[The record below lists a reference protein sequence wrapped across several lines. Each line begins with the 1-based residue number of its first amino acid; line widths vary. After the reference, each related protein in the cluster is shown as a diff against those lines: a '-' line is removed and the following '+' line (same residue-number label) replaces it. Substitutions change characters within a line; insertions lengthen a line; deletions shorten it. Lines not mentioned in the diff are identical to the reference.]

1 MIYDSESMR
10 WMPIHLVLG
19 VVVLAVFGVLVV
31 LAARMA
37 PASESGDEIVERG
50 TVAQLVTSDWDPKRD
65 ESRLGT
71 QVRRP
76 AKRASQ
82 PQPLDDPTT
91 PAPPEVVHYRYKVIK
106 TYPHDR
112 RYFTQGLV
120 YEDGF
125 VYEGTGLYGQSALYK
140 RDLQTGQT
148 VKTLRLPDK
157 YFGEGITLFGDK
169 LIQLT
174 WQSKVGFVY
183 TKDTF
188 TPLREFKYRGEG
200 WGLTQDGQRLI
211 LSDGTATLR
220 FLDPNTYA
228 ETGRTVVRDQGRPV
242 TSLNELEYVADGPP
256 VALSTWR
263 GRPALASGSP
273 TRFTA
278 FGVPSRGHPGLAR
291 LSQETRTASEV
302 QGQDALATKE
312 QGRDALTT
320 AGSAAR
326 IYANI
331 WPTDQ
336 IVVIDPATGRV
347 TGGID
352 LSGLWTPPEE
362 EQGES
367 VLNGIAYLPE
377 TKHLLV
383 TGKLWPRMYEI
394 ELIPQGERNP

>member
-1 MIYDSESMR
+1 MIYNSGQMR
-10 WMPIHLVLG
+10 LRLIQVVLG
-19 VVVLAVFGVLVV
+19 IVVLSALGLVAFVV
-31 LAARMA
+31 LGTV
-37 PASESGDEIVERG
+37 PGDEIFVGR
-50 TVAQLVTSDWDPKRD
+50 AWAPKRD
-65 ESRLGT
+65 PSRLGT
-71 QVRRP
+71 PSPLALEDRVGTQD
-76 AKRASQ
+76 
-82 PQPLDDPTT
+82 PQPSSGSAA
-91 PAPPEVVHYRYKVIK
+91 PAPSDVVHYRYKVIK

-140 RDLQTGQT
+140 RDLQTGKT

-183 TKDTF
+183 KKDTF
-188 TPLREFKYRGEG
+188 TLLREFKYQGEG
-200 WGLTQDGQRLI
+200 WGLTHDGKRLI

-228 ETGRTVVRDQGRPV
+228 ETGRLKVRDQGRPV
-242 TSLNELEYVADGPP
+242 ERLNELEFIADGPH
-256 VALSTWR
+256 VAQTTWR
-263 GRPALASGSP
+263 GRRALASGSQ
-273 TRFTA
+273 TQFIA
-278 FGVPSRGHPGLAR
+278 FGVPSRGHPGLAL
-291 LSQETRTASEV
+291 LSQETRIASKV
-302 QGQDALATKE
+302 QGQDALATPGTGP
-312 QGRDALTT
+312 QDPARP
-320 AGSAAR
+320 R

-336 IVVIDPATGRV
+336 IIIIDIESGRV
-347 TGGID
+347 TGRID
-352 LSGLWTPPEE
+352 LSGLWTPPAD

-377 TKHLLV
+377 TGHLLV
-383 TGKLWPRMYEI
+383 TGKYWPRMYEI
-394 ELIPQGERNP
+394 ELIPPSRDRPIK

>member
-1 MIYDSESMR
+1 MSLR
-10 WMPIHLVLG
+10 LLHLVVWIAVLTVLG
-19 VVVLAVFGVLVV
+19 FLLTLAVRMVHAG
-31 LAARMA
+31 ARRGA
-37 PASESGDEIVERG
+37 SSPA
-50 TVAQLVTSDWDPKRD
+50 L
-65 ESRLGT
+65 RLPSLNHSSSP
-71 QVRRP
+71 VP
-76 AKRASQ
+76 
-82 PQPLDDPTT
+82 
-91 PAPPEVVHYRYKVIK
+91 HYRYKVIK

-112 RYFTQGLV
+112 RHFTQGLV
-120 YEDGF
+120 YENGF

-188 TPLREFKYRGEG
+188 TLLREFRYRGEG
-200 WGLTQDGQRLI
+200 WGLTHDDKHLI

-228 ETGRTVVRDQGRPV
+228 ETGRLEVRDQGHPV
-242 TSLNELEYVADGPP
+242 ERLNELEYVADGLQVAQPP
-256 VALSTWR
+256 
-263 GRPALASGSP
+263 PAVESEESSP
-273 TRFTA
+273 RA
-278 FGVPSRGHPGLAR
+278 GVP
-291 LSQETRTASEV
+291 
-302 QGQDALATKE
+302 QGP
-312 QGRDALTT
+312 
-320 AGSAAR
+320 AGPC

-336 IVVIDPATGRV
+336 IVIIDPATGRV
-347 TGGID
+347 TGWID
-352 LSGLWTPPEE
+352 LSGLWTPPAD

-367 VLNGIAYLPE
+367 VLNGIAYLPQS
-377 TKHLLV
+377 KRLLV

-394 ELIPQGERNP
+394 ELLPALSQNRDSPAR

>member
-1 MIYDSESMR
+1 MSLR
-10 WMPIHLVLG
+10 LLHLVLWTAAAAALG
-19 VVVLAVFGVLVV
+19 LLLVLAVRMVPAREGRGV
-31 LAARMA
+31 
-37 PASESGDEIVERG
+37 SS
-50 TVAQLVTSDWDPKRD
+50 
-65 ESRLGT
+65 
-71 QVRRP
+71 
-76 AKRASQ
+76 
-82 PQPLDDPTT
+82 
-91 PAPPEVVHYRYKVIK
+91 PAPRSPDPSPSSSAAPSSSPVPLYHYRVIK

-112 RYFTQGLV
+112 RCFTQGLV

-140 RDLQTGQT
+140 RDLQTGRT

-174 WQSKVGFVY
+174 WQSRTGFVY

-200 WGLTQDGQRLI
+200 WGLTHDGKRLI

-220 FLDPNTYA
+220 FLDPNTFA
-228 ETGRTVVRDQGRPV
+228 ETGRLEVRDQGRPV
-242 TSLNELEYVADGPP
+242 ERLNELEYVADGSP
-256 VALSTWR
+256 VARLSWR
-263 GRPALASGSP
+263 GRPALAS
-273 TRFTA
+273 
-278 FGVPSRGHPGLAR
+278 RGHPFAGLRAGSGLAL
-291 LSQETRTASEV
+291 LSQEIHITSKV

-312 QGRDALTT
+312 QGRDALAT
-320 AGSAAR
+320 AGAGPR

-336 IVVIDPATGRV
+336 IVIIDPVTGRV
-347 TGGID
+347 TGRID
-352 LSGLWTPPEE
+352 LSGLWTPPAD

-377 TKHLLV
+377 TRHLLV

-394 ELIPQGERNP
+394 ELVPALPQNREPFVR